1 MSSCAPATSTYVL
14 QEPYGDALKSVRAA
28 LQSEGLRVPL
38 EMDISSTLRQELG
51 VEFKP
56 CKLLCVYCPWLLL
69 QASVTDIAVGA
80 FLPLHLVVADH
91 GSRTLVHFI
100 NPASISQA
108 GLPLGI
114 KSSLSRLLT
123 RVLEILGKIGTP
135 QPDYPLTA

>member
-1 MSSCAPATSTYVL
+1 MISGEAATSTYTL
-14 QEPYGDALKSVRAA
+14 QEPYGEALKSVRTA

-51 VEFKP
+51 VELKP

-69 QASVTDIAVGA
+69 QASVTDIAVSA

-91 GSRTLVHFI
+91 GQRTQVHFI
-100 NPASISQA
+100 NPASILQA
-108 GLPLGI
+108 GLPLGM
-114 KSSLSRLLT
+114 KSSISRLMT
-123 RVLEILGKIGTP
+123 RILEILGKIGTP